1 MVFIELPLFRKYVEF
16 SDDELREIQSTLIDN
31 PKAGDVIRGG
41 GGLRKLRVALP
52 GRGKRSGARVIYVYV
67 DAQARCYLVLAYPKN
82 VMEDL
87 SREQLSALAQLMRG
101 ITDADG

>member
-1 MVFIELPLFRKYVEF
+1 MVFIELPLFRKYVKF

-52 GRGKRSGARVIYVYV
+52 GRGKRGGARVIDVYV
-67 DAQARCYLVLAYPKN
+67 DAQARCYLV
-82 VMEDL
+82 
-87 SREQLSALAQLMRG
+87 
-101 ITDADG
+101 TDEGNHRCRWMTLCLPTCRRAWTT